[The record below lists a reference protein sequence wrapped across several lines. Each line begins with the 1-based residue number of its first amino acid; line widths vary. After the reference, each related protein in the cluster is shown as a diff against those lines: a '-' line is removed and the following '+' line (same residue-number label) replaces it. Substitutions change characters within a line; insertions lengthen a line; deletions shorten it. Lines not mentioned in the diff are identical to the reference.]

1 MCHMKT
7 ISLRELH
14 ANTGAWV
21 HSASRLGAVLVTDRG
36 RVIARIEPVAEDSA
50 GNPFLKRRVLPEFA
64 ALKGRLGGGTDS
76 TALVRVDR
84 DRGLRQ
90 GVEEAVHARRGR
102 ASPRQRERAWLQG
115 DLQQ

>member
-21 HSASRLGAVLVTDRG
+21 RSASRLGAVLVTDRG
-36 RVIARIEPVAEDSA
+36 RTIARIEPVAEDSA

-76 TALVRVDR
+76 TALVRADR
-84 DRGLRQ
+84 DRG
-90 GVEEAVHARRGR
+90 
-102 ASPRQRERAWLQG
+102 
-115 DLQQ
+115 